1 MKPESNKGEDRQVT
15 VSFADANLPAVESR
29 EPVAE
34 FEDSADLRDYLEIVL
49 RRKWLVLTFLLAT
62 FVTVLVVSLSM
73 KPVFKAGGKLE
84 LSMQTPKVT
93 KFEDLAVS
101 QLQTREFMHTHVK
114 LLQSE
119 SLARRVIEKLQ
130 LDQHP
135 IFNPAGAKDNDQ
147 EGLFH
152 SVRETF
158 KDMKDKVKGWFQAKK
173 DSDNDLAQRRNLK
186 KIEKWFAE
194 NLQVQPERDTTI
206 ISLSFRSTDPVLTR
220 DVVNALIHEFIGWQM
235 DKRIDAAGTAK
246 QQLLKQIE
254 QVRIQLEKSEANLNQ
269 FAQKAGI
276 VSLDSNLNL
285 VYRQL
290 EEINKALALAEAERI
305 SKEALYKQARE
316 GDVGSLTLVSEN
328 KLIQQLREEYI
339 RRMAEYE
346 EGHAVFKDD
355 YPKLKTLK
363 AKMLEIQHKIAGE
376 EARIANSIKRDYLT
390 ARQREEDLKQS
401 AEERKNLALQL
412 NDRATQYKILD
423 REVESNKQ
431 IHQSLLARG
440 KEIDA
445 NVGTELGNIQVVDY
459 ADQPLKPYKPNIQLN
474 LLLAIV
480 VGLMGGVGLA
490 FFLEYLDNTVKR
502 IDEISDRFRI
512 SVLGVVPLS
521 GGEEAQG
528 MDRLIQIKPKS
539 SFSEAIRTAKVS
551 IQLARAMDSPTK
563 TLLITSTNAGEGK
576 STIAS
581 NLAQAFASEEKVLLM
596 DADLRRPRLH
606 KVFSNGNRKVKG
618 LSQFLSG
625 ACNAE
630 ELLQRTDVPNL
641 YFMAAGPI
649 PPNPAELL
657 ASSRMKTLVGTLGK
671 HFDRIIVDG
680 PPYAGFADVLVL
692 SNCVNGVILISTL
705 GQTHREALRIFLR
718 GLHNVHG
725 TLLGSIVNRLNIS
738 HQYGGYYYK
747 YYKYYHYH
755 YHPYGDQT
763 EADGSESAPKQIGNE
778 QT

>member
-1 MKPESNKGEDRQVT
+1 M
-15 VSFADANLPAVESR
+15 
-29 EPVAE
+29 
-34 FEDSADLRDYLEIVL
+34 
-49 RRKWLVLTFLLAT
+49 
-62 FVTVLVVSLSM
+62 
-73 KPVFKAGGKLE
+73 
-84 LSMQTPKVT
+84 
-93 KFEDLAVS
+93 
-101 QLQTREFMHTHVK
+101 
-114 LLQSE
+114 
-119 SLARRVIEKLQ
+119 
-130 LDQHP
+130 
-135 IFNPAGAKDNDQ
+135 
-147 EGLFH
+147 
-152 SVRETF
+152 
-158 KDMKDKVKGWFQAKK
+158 
-173 DSDNDLAQRRNLK
+173 
-186 KIEKWFAE
+186 
-194 NLQVQPERDTTI
+194 
-206 ISLSFRSTDPVLTR
+206 
-220 DVVNALIHEFIGWQM
+220 
-235 DKRIDAAGTAK
+235 
-246 QQLLKQIE
+246 
-254 QVRIQLEKSEANLNQ
+254 
-269 FAQKAGI
+269 
-276 VSLDSNLNL
+276 
-285 VYRQL
+285 
-290 EEINKALALAEAERI
+290 
-305 SKEALYKQARE
+305 
-316 GDVGSLTLVSEN
+316 
-328 KLIQQLREEYI
+328 
-339 RRMAEYE
+339 
-346 EGHAVFKDD
+346 
-355 YPKLKTLK
+355 
-363 AKMLEIQHKIAGE
+363 
-376 EARIANSIKRDYLT
+376 
-390 ARQREEDLKQS
+390 
-401 AEERKNLALQL
+401 QL

-459 ADQPLKPYKPNIQLN
+459 ADQPLRPYKPNIQLN

-502 IDEISDRFRI
+502 IDEISERFRI

-581 NLAQAFASEEKVLLM
+581 NLAQAFASEEKVLLL

-606 KVFSNGNRKVKG
+606 KVFSNGNRKVMG

-625 ACNAE
+625 VCKAD
-630 ELLQRTDVPNL
+630 ELIQRTDVANL

-657 ASSRMKTLVGTLGK
+657 ASSRMKTLIETLAK
-671 HFDRIIVDG
+671 RFDRIIIDG

-718 GLHNVHG
+718 GLHNVRG

-755 YHPYGDQT
+755 YHPYGDQS
-763 EADGSESAPKQIGNE
+763 EADGH
-778 QT
+778 